1 MIEIRNHV
9 TTRNGVKR
17 ASLCDFISIFQL
29 CERERGVEDDRSELK
44 NAKK

>member
-1 MIEIRNHV
+1 MLEIRNHV

-29 CERERGVEDDRSELK
+29 RG
-44 NAKK
+44 